1 MNRIEKKIIKFIV
14 IDTNFLIKD
23 EIRIEK
29 NIKLLEEE
37 DLSKE
42 VEPSLEEYLEHANKL
57 FRNLEAQPLTLEEL
71 EEHIDFISRLTH
83 TNLDNDLH
91 SKNKEEL
98 LTITNLI
105 LAGDRETLFK
115 ILKLKEIKSYTQTD
129 YDFYKNYAENI
140 KLREEKEKLLEL
152 IEKLKTAKKTLSIF
166 TGVLA
171 GTSALSFALA
181 SFGFV
186 GTLPIAIAGS
196 VGATASASIVAGI
209 KLALVKYEEEMANI
223 KKATYSL
230 SSIYTLGHSISN
242 ILKPILIASG
252 ATISASTYWFPA
264 AFNAVLSITSILS
277 LLF

>member
-1 MNRIEKKIIKFIV
+1 M
-14 IDTNFLIKD
+14 
-23 EIRIEK
+23 
-29 NIKLLEEE
+29 
-37 DLSKE
+37 
-42 VEPSLEEYLEHANKL
+42 
-57 FRNLEAQPLTLEEL
+57 
-71 EEHIDFISRLTH
+71 
-83 TNLDNDLH
+83 
-91 SKNKEEL
+91 
-98 LTITNLI
+98 TITNLI

-186 GTLPIAIAGS
+186 GALPIAIAGS